1 MMFMKLRGLII
12 FATAFTNRKIE
23 IKQANNTYTV
33 RRFQGLI
40 PSASISFESKIEL
53 IIDGVVPLRF
63 IASLGAVNPC
73 YLSHNFLFYSLDNLK
88 NSIFSF
94 QDFNNVILRFKKV
107 VQ

>member
-12 FATAFTNRKIE
+12 FVTAFTNRKIE

-63 IASLGAVNPC
+63 IASSGAVNPC

-94 QDFNNVILRFKKV
+94 QHFNNVIFRFKKV